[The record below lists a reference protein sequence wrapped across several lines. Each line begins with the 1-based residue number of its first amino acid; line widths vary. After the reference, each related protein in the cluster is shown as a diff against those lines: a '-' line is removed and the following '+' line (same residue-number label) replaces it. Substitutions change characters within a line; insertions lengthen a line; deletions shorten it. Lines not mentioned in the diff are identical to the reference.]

1 MERLGVRGGDESC
14 WTCFLAGRLVL
25 HLFRLIYL
33 SVPILSLIRAYVQ
46 SQLMQREL
54 PAGLV
59 VEARADLILYPGIL
73 TGTTSADDRARAC
86 SARVPVTTGCSR
98 SASVMLRLLPALP
111 LLSQQVHRSG

>member
-1 MERLGVRGGDESC
+1 
-14 WTCFLAGRLVL
+14 
-25 HLFRLIYL
+25 
-33 SVPILSLIRAYVQ
+33 
-46 SQLMQREL
+46 MQREL

-73 TGTTSADDRARAC
+73 TGTTSADDRAHAC